1 MKAAVFFVVSLLLL
15 LLAVGCGSGEEEAGV
30 QEVALTASDIAYD
43 RTQLEVVAGL
53 PVRLTMHN
61 EGVLEHDFSIMDIH
75 MSEAPHSAEGESE
88 EHMMDMDHMAEEPEL
103 HAAVM
108 PGMDNTVEFTPLEA
122 GEYEYFCAVPGHKEA
137 GMHGTLIVRE
147 P

>member
-1 MKAAVFFVVSLLLL
+1 MKAPVLFVMSLLLL
-15 LLAVGCGSGEEEAGV
+15 LLAVGCASGEDEAGV
-30 QEVALTASDIAYD
+30 QEVELTASDIAYD
-43 RTQLEVVAGL
+43 RTQLEVVAGR

-75 MSEAPHSAEGESE
+75 MSEAPHSAEEGSE
-88 EHMMDMDHMAEEPEL
+88 EHMMDMEHMGEEPEL

-108 PGMDNTVEFTPLEA
+108 PGMDNILEFTPEEA
-122 GEYEYFCAVPGHKEA
+122 GEYEYFCTVPGHKEA